1 MADKTTYA
9 AVATVLSKMEY
20 KSTKRLPSL
29 VPECNRFVQRYPLNE
44 EDMDILKD
52 NIMTDHLSK
61 ALHLDVH
68 KAYNNVIVSGNNFQG
83 RWRFRWYK
91 KISPA
96 IALRVMQI
104 KKTLII
110 KGEEGIMS
118 LTGDVDDDIRNA
130 MMRFAKDQQYWQ
142 DDWWL
147 SNDIVAVKYVRDEI
161 YNLIVKEARLKI
173 S

>member
-1 MADKTTYA
+1 MYFVMADQTTYA

-52 NIMTDHLSK
+52 NIMTDHLSR

-68 KAYNNVIVSGNNFQG
+68 KAYNNVIVSGADGNRKANFQG
-83 RWRFRWYK
+83 RWRFRWYN

-104 KKTLII
+104 KKTL
-110 KGEEGIMS
+110 EGKKRRRRS
-118 LTGDVDDDIRNA
+118 SRWRRRNNVI
-130 MMRFAKDQQYWQ
+130 YWGC
-142 DDWWL
+142 
-147 SNDIVAVKYVRDEI
+147 R
-161 YNLIVKEARLKI
+161 
-173 S
+173 